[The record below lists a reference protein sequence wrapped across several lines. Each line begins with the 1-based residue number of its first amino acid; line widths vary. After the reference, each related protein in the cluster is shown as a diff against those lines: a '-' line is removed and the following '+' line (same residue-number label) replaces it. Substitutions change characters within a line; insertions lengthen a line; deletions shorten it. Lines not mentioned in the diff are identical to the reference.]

1 MPRIVLPVN
10 DCIYVFSCA
19 FCYPFACFNRASCKT
34 YAEATFSI
42 HFTAF
47 ASLFPES
54 AKCPPGFISYITSL
68 SFFSRPQISFVRS
81 ATVDISLSDV
91 RDSLPPRLMYI
102 VYSLVSAGC
111 LHIPQ
116 IPDTTLNLNMWHTRQ
131 IYPSDTLP
139 KVQKARQANIP

>member
-19 FCYPFACFNRASCKT
+19 FCYPFACFNRASYKT
-34 YAEATFSI
+34 YMWSVFPI

-68 SFFSRPQISFVRS
+68 SFLRSSQISFVRS
-81 ATVDISLSDV
+81 ATVAISLSDV
-91 RDSLPPRLMYI
+91 LDSLPPRLMYI
-102 VYSLVSAGC
+102 RLFASVGWLFTYSTNPGY
-111 LHIPQ
+111 HIEPEHVAH
-116 IPDTTLNLNMWHTRQ
+116 P
-131 IYPSDTLP
+131 
-139 KVQKARQANIP
+139 ANISV

>member
-10 DCIYVFSCA
+10 DCIYVLSCA
-19 FCYPFACFNRASCKT
+19 FCYPFA
-34 YAEATFSI
+34 FSI

-68 SFFSRPQISFVRS
+68 SFLRSSQISFVRS
-81 ATVDISLSDV
+81 ATVAISLSDV

-102 VYSLVSAGC
+102 RLFASVGWLFTYSTNPGY
-111 LHIPQ
+111 HIEPEHVAH
-116 IPDTTLNLNMWHTRQ
+116 P
-131 IYPSDTLP
+131 
-139 KVQKARQANIP
+139 ANISVWYIAQSAKSPASEYPMI

>member
-10 DCIYVFSCA
+10 VCIYVFSCA

-68 SFFSRPQISFVRS
+68 SFFSRSQISFVRS

-102 VYSLVSAGC
+102 RLFASVGWLFTYSTNPGY
-111 LHIPQ
+111 HIEPEHVAH
-116 IPDTTLNLNMWHTRQ
+116 P
-131 IYPSDTLP
+131 
-139 KVQKARQANIP
+139 ANISV